1 MVNVRAGSGKHL
13 SSSTTPFQA
22 KNRRHQGFCKTNE
35 TFDSVEKMK
44 QTQQSLVVLD
54 LTVVVQKKENVPS
67 KINVKSALQCVHAS
81 KRQFIV
87 CLL

>member
-1 MVNVRAGSGKHL
+1 MSVLGQGSIYLALKLH
-13 SSSTTPFQA
+13 SKPRTEDI
-22 KNRRHQGFCKTNE
+22 RGFCKTNE

-54 LTVVVQKKENVPS
+54 LTVVMQKKEKVPS